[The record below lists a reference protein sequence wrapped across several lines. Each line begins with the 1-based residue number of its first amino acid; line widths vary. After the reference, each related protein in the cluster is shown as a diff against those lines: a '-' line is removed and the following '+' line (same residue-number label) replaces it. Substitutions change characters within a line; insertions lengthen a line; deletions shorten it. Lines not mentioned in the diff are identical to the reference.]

1 MIVKFKDLSTN
12 MKLGFISFVFG
23 IIALCIVLIG
33 QSYAIFS
40 GTQTAEESQIVKLGN
55 LEVVLNEPSTGIDLG
70 LSPLSDVDGLLQEE
84 VYTFSVENKGSANAM
99 YKVLIIDDETSK
111 ASYSGTLLSKDIIRV
126 GLEINGEEQGPYKLS
141 ELNELLNEKE
151 IKKGKKDTYK
161 LRLWIDES
169 ANIDDISEQQ
179 IFLKLKLEAEQYFS
193 DIVVNNLD
201 KSGANKPELT
211 ENMIPVYYD
220 ETNSVWKKADSS
232 NTNETYKWY
241 DYDNKM
247 WANAVTISETL
258 KANDITK
265 NKSVSL
271 SGSTVP
277 VKTYTSFTSGGK
289 GINSANSM
297 TKITVNI
304 NTAGTF
310 GFKAT
315 VSSESNYDKLTV
327 TVSKNGGSATTVA
340 SAISGTNSNTYSD
353 AASVGDT
360 YVITAQ
366 YTKDGSVNNNNDNGV
381 LDTFTYPANTN
392 VTYTD
397 SSTAGGTSG
406 QNWTAAG
413 ETTSNFS
420 TTKVGSGITYNDS
433 TSKYDLNSP
442 FSTQISS
449 SLVGKYV
456 CPTVTDTACATPY
469 KIVEA
474 SNTITKVDEYKIKTI
489 TRNEMINAKAGTE
502 INMNDINTMWVW
514 IPRYTYTYL
523 NTNTP
528 EEIKIKFESGTNST
542 GTIKCTDNVTGGN
555 TITSQT
561 CTDNKNGSLKA
572 GTSTYTH
579 PAFTFGD
586 KELTGLWV
594 GKFESSATTLPTN
607 TSTTESTV
615 IIKPNVQS
623 LRYKA
628 VSYQFRDARQMEKAN
643 NVYGF
648 PQSSSTTF
656 NWNGNLT
663 GDTNNID
670 IHMMKNTEW
679 GAVTYLYHSKYG
691 RCTNGKCEEITINNC
706 GTFTTGIGADTVSA
720 SSSSATC
727 TTDKNKY
734 NGESGVKA
742 STTGNVYGVYDM
754 SGGSWEYTMGN
765 VVTPSNQFY
774 SSSAQNWSTATYPL
788 AKYYDSYTY
797 NGSYTTYTRG
807 RLGDA
812 TVEMAP
818 SSSSYTSWY
827 SDYAGFPY
835 SSDSWFNRGGNYSN
849 GAGAFNFSYINGSAH
864 GLVSFRVSLGAQ
876 AS

>member
-1 MIVKFKDLSTN
+1 MLDKFKNLSIN
-12 MKLGFISFVFG
+12 IKLGFISFALGF
-23 IIALCIVLIG
+23 IALCLILVG

-40 GTQTAEESQIVKLGN
+40 GTFTDTNNQVVKLGN

-84 VYTFSVENKGSANAM
+84 VYTFTVENKGSVNAM

-111 ASYSGTLLSKDIIRV
+111 ASYSGALLSKDIIRV

-151 IKKGKKDTYK
+151 IKSGKKDTYK

-193 DIVVNNLD
+193 NIVANLD
-201 KSGANKPELT
+201 ESGANEPVLT

-220 ETNSVWKKADSS
+220 STSSSWKKADTS

-247 WANAVTISETL
+247 WANAVTVTET
-258 KANDITK
+258 NR
-265 NKSVSL
+265 
-271 SGSTVP
+271 ST
-277 VKTYTSFTSGGK
+277 YL
-289 GINSANSM
+289 SAN
-297 TKITVNI
+297 V
-304 NTAGTF
+304 
-310 GFKAT
+310 
-315 VSSESNYDKLTV
+315 
-327 TVSKNGGSATTVA
+327 
-340 SAISGTNSNTYSD
+340 
-353 AASVGDT
+353 
-360 YVITAQ
+360 
-366 YTKDGSVNNNNDNGV
+366 
-381 LDTFTYPANTN
+381 
-392 VTYTD
+392 
-397 SSTAGGTSG
+397 
-406 QNWTAAG
+406 
-413 ETTSNFS
+413 
-420 TTKVGSGITYNDS
+420 
-433 TSKYDLNSP
+433 
-442 FSTQISS
+442 
-449 SLVGKYV
+449 
-456 CPTVTDTACATPY
+456 
-469 KIVEA
+469 
-474 SNTITKVDEYKIKTI
+474 
-489 TRNEMINAKAGTE
+489 GTE
-502 INMNDINTMWVW
+502 INMDDINTMWVW

-523 NTNTP
+523 KTNTP
-528 EEIKIKFESGTNST
+528 QEIDIKFEKGTEST
-542 GTIKCTDNVTGGN
+542 GTIKCIDAVASSGT
-555 TITSQT
+555 TSET
-561 CTDNKNGSLKA
+561 CTDTTNGSLKA

-586 KELTGLWV
+586 TKLTGLWV
-594 GKFESSATTLPTN
+594 GKFESSATTIPTSTSTS

-691 RCTNGKCEEITINNC
+691 RCTNGACEELTINNC
-706 GTFTTGIGADTVSA
+706 STYTTGIGADTVSA
-720 SSSSATC
+720 GYLSTTC

-734 NGESGVKA
+734 NGASGVKA

-754 SGGSWEYTMGN
+754 SGGLWEYTMGN
-765 VVTPSNQFY
+765 IVNSSNQFQA
-774 SSSAQNWSTATYPL
+774 SSATYWSTTTYPL
-788 AKYYDSYTY
+788 SKYYDSYTY
-797 NGSYTTYTRG
+797 NGSETTYTKG

-818 SSSSYTSWY
+818 TGTSGNWY
-827 SDYAGFPY
+827 SDYASFPFGTG
-835 SSDSWFNRGGNYSN
+835 SWFERGGLFSYDTS
-849 GAGAFNFSYINGSAH
+849 AGAFNFSYSTGAADTV
-864 GLVSFRVSLGAQ
+864 VSFRVSIVPQ

>member
-1 MIVKFKDLSTN
+1 M
-12 MKLGFISFVFG
+12 
-23 IIALCIVLIG
+23 
-33 QSYAIFS
+33 
-40 GTQTAEESQIVKLGN
+40 
-55 LEVVLNEPSTGIDLG
+55 
-70 LSPLSDVDGLLQEE
+70 
-84 VYTFSVENKGSANAM
+84 ENKGSVNAM

-151 IKKGKKDTYK
+151 IKSGKKDTYK

-193 DIVVNNLD
+193 DIVINNLD
-201 KSGANKPELT
+201 ESGANKPELT

-241 DYDNKM
+241 DYNNKM

-289 GINSANSM
+289 GINNAKSY

-315 VSSESNYDKLTV
+315 VSSEASYDKLTV

-406 QNWTAAG
+406 QDWTAAG

-442 FSTQISS
+442 FSTPISS

-474 SNTITKVDEYKIKTI
+474 SNTITKVDEYKIKTV

-502 INMNDINTMWVW
+502 IPMDDINTMWVW

-523 NTNTP
+523 KTNTP
-528 EEIKIKFESGTNST
+528 QEIDIKFESGTNST
-542 GTIKCTDNVTGGN
+542 GTIKCTDAVTGGS
-555 TITSQT
+555 TTTSQT
-561 CTDNKNGSLKA
+561 CKDTTNGSLKA

-594 GKFESSATTLPTN
+594 GKFESSATTIP
-607 TSTTESTV
+607 TSTSTAESTV

-623 LRYKA
+623 LRNKA
-628 VSYQFRDARQMEKAN
+628 LSYFFRDARQMEKSN

-691 RCTNGKCEEITINNC
+691 RCTNGKCEELTKNNC
-706 GTFTTGIGADTVSA
+706 NTYTTGIGADTVSA

-754 SGGSWEYTMGN
+754 SGGSLEYTMGN
-765 VVTPSNQFY
+765 MVNSSNQFY
-774 SSSAQNWSTATYPL
+774 TSSASNWRTTTYPL
-788 AKYYDSYTY
+788 LKYYDSYTY
-797 NGSYTTYTRG
+797 NTSSSTYTRG

-818 SSSSYTSWY
+818 TGTTGNWY
-827 SDYAGFPY
+827 SDYASFPY
-835 SSDSWFNRGGNYSN
+835 SSYSWFLRGGYFSI
-849 GAGAFNFSYINGSAH
+849 GASAGAFGFSTGGGIADNYN
-864 GLVSFRVSLGAQ
+864 SFRVSLGAQ

>member
-1 MIVKFKDLSTN
+1 MLDKFKNLSIN
-12 MKLGFISFVFG
+12 VKLGFISFALGF
-23 IIALCIVLIG
+23 IALCLILVG

-40 GTQTAEESQIVKLGN
+40 GTFTDTNNQVVKLGN

-84 VYTFSVENKGSANAM
+84 VYTFTVENKGSVNSM

-193 DIVVNNLD
+193 NIVANLD
-201 KSGANKPELT
+201 ESGANEPVLT

-220 ETNSVWKKADSS
+220 STSSSWKKADTS

-247 WANAVTISETL
+247 WANAVTVTET
-258 KANDITK
+258 NR
-265 NKSVSL
+265 
-271 SGSTVP
+271 ST
-277 VKTYTSFTSGGK
+277 YL
-289 GINSANSM
+289 SAN
-297 TKITVNI
+297 V
-304 NTAGTF
+304 
-310 GFKAT
+310 
-315 VSSESNYDKLTV
+315 
-327 TVSKNGGSATTVA
+327 
-340 SAISGTNSNTYSD
+340 
-353 AASVGDT
+353 
-360 YVITAQ
+360 
-366 YTKDGSVNNNNDNGV
+366 
-381 LDTFTYPANTN
+381 
-392 VTYTD
+392 
-397 SSTAGGTSG
+397 
-406 QNWTAAG
+406 
-413 ETTSNFS
+413 
-420 TTKVGSGITYNDS
+420 
-433 TSKYDLNSP
+433 
-442 FSTQISS
+442 
-449 SLVGKYV
+449 
-456 CPTVTDTACATPY
+456 
-469 KIVEA
+469 
-474 SNTITKVDEYKIKTI
+474 
-489 TRNEMINAKAGTE
+489 GTE
-502 INMNDINTMWVW
+502 INMDDINTMWVW

-523 NTNTP
+523 KTNTP
-528 EEIKIKFESGTNST
+528 QEIDIKFEKGTEST
-542 GTIKCTDNVTGGN
+542 GTIKCIDAVASSGT
-555 TITSQT
+555 TSET
-561 CTDNKNGSLKA
+561 CTDTTNGSLVA

-586 KELTGLWV
+586 TELTGLWV
-594 GKFESSATTLPTN
+594 GKFESSATTIPTSTSTS

-691 RCTNGKCEEITINNC
+691 RCTNGACEELTINNC
-706 GTFTTGIGADTVSA
+706 STYTTGIGADTVSA
-720 SSSSATC
+720 GYLSTTC

-734 NGESGVKA
+734 NGASGVKA

-754 SGGSWEYTMGN
+754 SGGLWEYTMGN
-765 VVTPSNQFY
+765 IVNSSNQFQA
-774 SSSAQNWSTATYPL
+774 SSATYWSTTTYPL
-788 AKYYDSYTY
+788 SKYYDSYTY
-797 NGSYTTYTRG
+797 NDSNTTYTKG
-807 RLGDA
+807 KLGDA

-818 SSSSYTSWY
+818 TGTSGNWY
-827 SDYAGFPY
+827 SDYASFPFGTG
-835 SSDSWFNRGGNYSN
+835 SWFERGGLFSYDTS
-849 GAGAFNFSYINGSAH
+849 AGAFNFSYSTGAADTV
-864 GLVSFRVSLGAQ
+864 VSFRVSIVPQ